1 MGRVSPSEAPAAD
14 VVPQPDDITRLLREQ
29 APRLADLPVR
39 AIPASGSSN
48 WVFRLGERWA
58 VRLPRT
64 DAHVSDLLNEVR
76 WLPRLAAGLPAPVP
90 RVVAVGEPSEV
101 CPRPWIVVSWLSGDR
116 PARLDAP
123 AQSRFARTLGEFLCA
138 LHEVDTGGVPAGAAH
153 GGYRCGEPVTDT
165 IDEWADR
172 AATALADLFDEA
184 AVREAWRRLRDG
196 AIAWVVGWSLTLF
209 DSGEVVGANIG
220 AGLVAFAAVAVVSLV
235 WSCLDARHGWGVG
248 RVVLTWLVVGL
259 ALGLVGA
266 FQAQGSV
273 GPFDPH
279 VLRSDLVGLSVFGVG
294 LTTVPAL
301 VGAVVGRSFRR
312 P

>member
-1 MGRVSPSEAPAAD
+1 MSHVIA
-14 VVPQPDDITRLLREQ
+14 VV
-29 APRLADLPVR
+29 VR
-39 AIPASGSSN
+39 A
-48 WVFRLGERWA
+48 L
-58 VRLPRT
+58 
-64 DAHVSDLLNEVR
+64 
-76 WLPRLAAGLPAPVP
+76 
-90 RVVAVGEPSEV
+90 
-101 CPRPWIVVSWLSGDR
+101 
-116 PARLDAP
+116 
-123 AQSRFARTLGEFLCA
+123 
-138 LHEVDTGGVPAGAAH
+138 
-153 GGYRCGEPVTDT
+153 VT
-165 IDEWADR
+165 
-172 AATALADLFDEA
+172 
-184 AVREAWRRLRDG
+184 G